1 MVSVDTIRAYTY
13 TNININ
19 YLIKNGWRKWVNRKD
34 GTVSYFKKDKHLL
47 FWYFP
52 QGILLIK
59 FSISKFYYGTNAKVF
74 DLDNASLI
82 IKLVNHRIKRILPS
96 ISSIVSFENWTCS
109 EIHPF
114 IHLYADNV
122 KDKITYLECLKKLNY
137 PRMEKHKYAMGI
149 QARNGSRSINIYSKS
164 DEIKFRADNKPSAI
178 SIEDLS
184 INNIE
189 NIIRFEYQVKKRS
202 LKYCFK
208 NNRKVK
214 DVLRKDFCQNM
225 LLEVI
230 KNSGLNNPFLYKKE
244 TISKIK
250 KEFSKVK
257 ARNLIEFITDF
268 NEKPEDFINAKYPK
282 KTQSNY
288 LRILKGMNINPVFLP
303 DKVNK
308 KIDFTNFE
316 EPTKSNLQFS
326 LLKIFLLIA
335 ILKLCNVPRKNY
347 YIKTVALTSVFTAE
361 AYYYEDGG
369 G

>member
-19 YLIKNGWRKWVNRKD
+19 YLIKNGWKKWVNRKD
-34 GTVSYFKKDKHLL
+34 GTVSYFKKDNHLL

-74 DLDNASLI
+74 DLNNASLI
-82 IKLVNHRIKRILPS
+82 IKLVNHRIKRLFPS
-96 ISSIVSFENWTCS
+96 SSSIVPFENWTCS

-114 IHLYADNV
+114 VHLYADNV
-122 KDKITYLECLKKLNY
+122 KDKITYLECLKKLYYSRLKKHTY
-137 PRMEKHKYAMGI
+137 PMGI
-149 QARNGSRSINIYSKS
+149 QARNKSRSINIYSKS
-164 DEIKFRADNKPSAI
+164 DEIEFRADNKPSSI
-178 SIEDLS
+178 SFQDLS

-189 NIIRFEYQVKKRS
+189 NVIRFEYQLKKHSVK
-202 LKYCFK
+202 YHFK

-214 DVLRKDFCQNM
+214 DVPRKDFCQNI
-225 LLEVI
+225 LLSVI
-230 KNSGLNNPFLYKKE
+230 KDIGLDNSFLYKQE
-244 TISKIK
+244 VINRIK

-257 ARNLIEFITDF
+257 ARNLIEFITYF

-282 KTQSNY
+282 KTQTNY
-288 LRILKGMNINPVFLP
+288 LRILKEKNINYVFLP
-303 DKVNK
+303 YKVSQ

-316 EPTKSNLQFS
+316 EPTKSTLQFS
-326 LLKIFLLIA
+326 LFKILLIIA
-335 ILKLCNVPRKNY
+335 LLKFCNIPQKKY
-347 YIKTVALTSVFTAE
+347 YIKPVASTSVFTTE

>member
-34 GTVSYFKKDKHLL
+34 GTISYFKKDKHLL

-52 QGILLIK
+52 HGILLIK
-59 FSISKFYYGTNAKVF
+59 FSILKFYYGTNAKVF
-74 DLDNASLI
+74 DLDNAGLI
-82 IKLVNHRIKRILPS
+82 IKLVNHRIKRLFPS
-96 ISSIVSFENWTCS
+96 SSSIVPFEDWTCS
-109 EIHPF
+109 EIHPLTHF
-114 IHLYADNV
+114 YTDNV

-137 PRMEKHKYAMGI
+137 PRMEKHKYTMGV

-164 DEIKFRADNKPSAI
+164 DEIKFRANNRPSTV

-202 LKYCFK
+202 LKYYFK

-244 TISKIK
+244 TLSKIK
-250 KEFSKVK
+250 KEFGKVK

-268 NEKPEDFINAKYPK
+268 NEKPEDYINAKYPK

-288 LRILKGMNINPVFLP
+288 LRILKGRNINPVFLP

-316 EPTKSNLQFS
+316 EPTKSNTQFS
-326 LLKIFLLIA
+326 LFKIFLLIA
-335 ILKLCNVPRKNY
+335 LLKMCNALRKNN
-347 YIKTVALTSVFTAE
+347 YIKPVELTSIFTAE
-361 AYYYEDGG
+361 AYFHEDGG